1 MLRFHAAGFT
11 VRFLPG
17 AFRHSYR
24 PSSMNHNPSSRRIL
38 VVEDDS
44 PLLAA
49 VDRALTEAGETVV
62 GCADFNTAR
71 AALRDGQFD
80 AMITDVRLGD
90 YNGLQLAVMARDL
103 QPDIRIIVYSGYNDP
118 VLREEADRIGA
129 TYLVKPVPS
138 ARLLEIIRSA

>member
-1 MLRFHAAGFT
+1 
-11 VRFLPG
+11 
-17 AFRHSYR
+17 
-24 PSSMNHNPSSRRIL
+24 MNHNPSPRRIL

-49 VDRALTEAGETVV
+49 VDRALTEAGEAVV

-71 AALRDGQFD
+71 AALRDGRFD